1 MQPQH
6 VYDSTTVTGAAASS
20 TDTVAA
26 VHTSGTQ
33 ARTGAAA
40 EPVIAGGIRAELEDF
55 LRDTVAGAASPYL
68 AGKGLERFA
77 AKLLVLSG
85 GRTLIPMQDASG
97 VVVAFQTISADG
109 KEKRFGGKAKGAFR
123 IINPQEQP
131 TRIVIAEGLATTLSA
146 WQLQH
151 DAMAVM
157 AGSASNLE
165 AVARTM
171 RERHPEA
178 EIIIAADNDN
188 DNTGKVAAD
197 NDNTGK
203 DNNTGK
209 VAAEKAALAVG
220 GTVALAPAEAGEKR
234 DWNDV
239 LVSEGHKAATMR
251 FAGST
256 YRPTATE
263 KTTSRKQRRATSDG
277 ESGVVIEDT
286 DDGPMMRL
294 RLRGASLDICQK
306 VDVVGYG
313 SYEGKEYRVLR
324 WMNNG
329 RPATVAVNLGGFAS
343 SAALTTLM
351 DGGLLV
357 RDGRQLRSALANWII
372 GQKPATRWTLAAS
385 AGWTDDNRAYLLPD
399 GHIIGD
405 ETPVL
410 FMGKRDVTG
419 GWATSGTADTWRESV
434 ARLVDGNSLMMVCV
448 ATPFAGPLLK
458 LAGIQNFGL
467 HLYAPSTTGKTTC
480 ATLAASVCGEPSALK
495 MTWNGTASGIGNKAA
510 ARCDSFLWLDEL
522 GEGRPEDLAGT
533 IYSLFNG
540 SGRMRAAQDGGDTS
554 RDSWRLP
561 VISTGE
567 ADTAT
572 FAGRAKITLAPGQL
586 VRLLNIPVE
595 QMQPENLHGYST
607 AGAHARALTRACND
621 NFGAVFREW
630 ITWLVRNRQE
640 AENTT
645 RQCLDKWQ
653 PAVAGRYPDS
663 PQVCR
668 VADALAVLEA
678 ALVLTR
684 PFTGWDEA
692 ACCDAV
698 VRVFASWVK
707 DFGTHDKAQSQVIS
721 QATDFLMQYGRSRFA
736 TLTTDGK
743 ANTVTDQEASRIG
756 RLYGYRKPAD
766 GDNGDEWFYVTPA
779 AFRDHIAKGHN
790 DRQAAAALEKAGM
803 LAREAGRLQVRLRI
817 GGGQQRFYKVKLTD
831 GGE

>member
-1 MQPQH
+1 MMQPQH
-6 VYDSTTVTGAAASS
+6 VHDSTTVTGAAGSS
-20 TDTVAA
+20 TDTVTAG
-26 VHTSGTQ
+26 HTTGTP

-40 EPVIAGGIRAELEDF
+40 TPVIADGIRAELEDF

-68 AGKGLERFA
+68 KRKGLESFA
-77 AKLLVLSG
+77 TKPLVLSG
-85 GRTLIPMQDASG
+85 GRTLIPMQDASD

-109 KEKRFGGKAKGAFR
+109 KEKRFGGVAKGAFHTINQQTQPVR
-123 IINPQEQP
+123 II
-131 TRIVIAEGLATTLSA
+131 IAEGLATTLSA
-146 WQLQH
+146 HQLQH

-157 AGSASNLE
+157 AGSAGNLE
-165 AVARTM
+165 AIARTM

-188 DNTGKVAAD
+188 TGK
-197 NDNTGK
+197 GK
-203 DNNTGK
+203 NTGK

-220 GTVALAPAEAGEKR
+220 GTVALAPAEDGEGR

-239 LVSEGHKAATMR
+239 LVSEGREKATML
-251 FAGST
+251 FAGSM
-256 YRPTATE
+256 YRPTAAE

-286 DDGPMMRL
+286 DEGPMMRL
-294 RLRGASLDICQK
+294 RFRDTSLDICQK

-399 GHIIGD
+399 GQVIGD
-405 ETPVL
+405 EIPAL
-410 FMGKRDVTG
+410 FMGKSDVAG
-419 GWATSGTADTWRESV
+419 GWTARGTADTWRESV

-448 ATPFAGPLLK
+448 AIPFAGPLLK

-480 ATLAASVCGEPSALK
+480 ATLAASVCGEPSVLK
-495 MTWNGTASGIGNKAA
+495 MTWNGTANGIQNKAA

-522 GEGRPEDLAGT
+522 GEGSPKALASV

-540 SGRMRAAQDGGDTS
+540 SGRVRATKDGS
-554 RDSWRLP
+554 NAPHDSWRLP
-561 VISTGE
+561 VLSTGE
-567 ADTAT
+567 ADTAA
-572 FAGRAKITLAPGQL
+572 FASQAQITLAPGQL

-595 QMQPENLHGYST
+595 EMQPENLHEYHT

-630 ITWLVRNRQE
+630 ITWLIRNLPEAGNTIRQ
-640 AENTT
+640 
-645 RQCLDKWQ
+645 RLDEWQ
-653 PAVAGRYPDS
+653 AAVQKRFPDS

-668 VADALAVLEA
+668 VADAFAVLDA
-678 ALVLTR
+678 ALVMAR
-684 PFTGWDEA
+684 PFTGWNEA
-692 ACCDAV
+692 ACRDAV
-698 VRVFASWVK
+698 VNVFKSWVK
-707 DFGTHDKAQSQVIS
+707 DFGTRDKAQSQIIS
-721 QATDFLMQYGRSRFA
+721 QATDFLMQYGRSQFA

-743 ANTVTDQEASRIG
+743 ANAATDQEASRMG
-756 RLYGYRKPAD
+756 RLCGYRKPAD
-766 GDNGDEWFYVTPA
+766 GDNGDEWFYVAPA
-779 AFRDHIAKGHN
+779 AFRNHIAKGHN
-790 DRQAAAALEKAGM
+790 YRQAAAALEKAGM
-803 LAREAGRLQVRLRI
+803 LERETGSESRQSRLRI
-817 GGGQQRFYKVKLTD
+817 GGGQQRFYKVKLLD
-831 GGE
+831 IAGGE

>member
-1 MQPQH
+1 MMQPQH
-6 VYDSTTVTGAAASS
+6 VHDSTTVTGVAASS

-40 EPVIAGGIRAELEDF
+40 TPVIADGIRDELEC
-55 LRDTVAGAASPYL
+55 LRRDVVKGMASPYL

-109 KEKRFGGKAKGAFR
+109 KEKRFRGKAKGAFR

-131 TRIVIAEGLATTLSA
+131 TRIVIAEGLATALSA
-146 WQLQH
+146 GQLQH
-151 DAMAVM
+151 GAMAVM

-165 AVARTM
+165 DVARTM

-188 DNTGKVAAD
+188 TGK
-197 NDNTGK
+197 GK
-203 DNNTGK
+203 NTGK

-220 GTVALAPAEAGEKR
+220 GTVALAPAEAGENR

-239 LVSEGHKAATMR
+239 LVSEGCEAATMR
-251 FAGST
+251 FAGSM

-263 KTTSRKQRRATSDG
+263 KTTSSKRRRASSDG

-286 DDGPMMRL
+286 DEGPMMRL
-294 RLRGASLDICQK
+294 RFRDTSLDICQK

-405 ETPVL
+405 ENPAL
-410 FMGKRDVTG
+410 FMGKRNVTG
-419 GWATSGTADTWRESV
+419 GWTTSGTADTWRESV

-448 ATPFAGPLLK
+448 AMPFAGPLLK
-458 LAGIQNFGL
+458 LADIQNFGL

-495 MTWNGTASGIGNKAA
+495 MTWNGTASGIGNKAT

-522 GEGRPEDLAGT
+522 GEGNPKAIDKA
-533 IYSLFNG
+533 IYALFNG
-540 SGRMRAAQDGGDTS
+540 SGRIRAAQDGGDTS

-567 ADTAT
+567 ADTVT
-572 FAGRAKITLAPGQL
+572 FAGRARITLAPGQL

-595 QMQPENLHGYST
+595 SMQPENLHGYPT
-607 AGAHARALTRACND
+607 AGAHARALTRACNSS
-621 NFGAVFREW
+621 FGAVFREW
-630 ITWLVRNRQE
+630 ITWLIRNRQE

-645 RQCLDKWQ
+645 RQRLDKWQ
-653 PAVAGRYPDS
+653 AAAAEKYPDS

-668 VADALAVLEA
+668 VADAFAVLEA

-684 PFTGWDEA
+684 PFTGWDAA

-698 VRVFASWVK
+698 VRVFTSWVK
-707 DFGTHDKAQSQVIS
+707 DFGTHDKAQSQIIS

-743 ANTVTDQEASRIG
+743 ANTVTDQEASRMG

-766 GDNGDEWFYVTPA
+766 GDNGDEWFYVAPA

-803 LAREAGRLQVRLRI
+803 LACEAGRLQVRLRI
-817 GGGQQRFYKVKLTD
+817 GGSQQYFYKVKLTD

>member
-6 VYDSTTVTGAAASS
+6 VHDSTAAAGATTSPAGTVT
-20 TDTVAA
+20 A
-26 VHTSGTQ
+26 VHTTGTP

-40 EPVIAGGIRAELEDF
+40 TPVIADGIRDELEC
-55 LRDTVAGAASPYL
+55 LRRDIVKGMASPYL
-68 AGKGLERFA
+68 KRKGLESFA
-77 AKLLVLSG
+77 TTPPVLRD

-97 VVVAFQTISADG
+97 VVVVAFQTISADG
-109 KEKRFGGKAKGAFR
+109 KEKRFSGKAKGAFR

-188 DNTGKVAAD
+188 
-197 NDNTGK
+197 TGK

-220 GTVALAPAEAGEKR
+220 GTVALAPAEAGENR

-239 LVSEGHKAATMR
+239 LVSEGREAATMR
-251 FAGST
+251 FAGNM
-256 YRPTATE
+256 YQPAVTE
-263 KTTSRKQRRATSDG
+263 KTTSSKRRRASSDG

-286 DDGPMMRL
+286 DAGPMMRL
-294 RLRGASLDICQK
+294 RFRDTSLDICQK

-419 GWATSGTADTWRESV
+419 GWTTSGTADTWRESV

-448 ATPFAGPLLK
+448 AMPFAGPLLK

-467 HLYAPSTTGKTTC
+467 HLYAPSTKGKTTC

-540 SGRMRAAQDGGDTS
+540 SGRIRAAQDGGDTS

-595 QMQPENLHGYST
+595 QMQPENLHGYAT
-607 AGAHARALTRACND
+607 AGAHARALTHACNG

-653 PAVAGRYPDS
+653 PAVAGGYPDS

-668 VADALAVLEA
+668 VADAFAVLEA

-707 DFGTHDKAQSQVIS
+707 DFGTHDKAQSQIIS

-743 ANTVTDQEASRIG
+743 ANAVTDQEASRISA
-756 RLYGYRKPAD
+756 LYGYRKPAD
-766 GDNGDEWFYVTPA
+766 GDNGDEWFYVTSA
-779 AFRDHIAKGHN
+779 AFKDNIAKGHN
-790 DRQAAAALEKAGM
+790 YKQAAAALEKAGM
-803 LAREAGRLQVRLRI
+803 LEREANTGRLQVRLRI
-817 GGGQQRFYKVKLTD
+817 GGSQPRFYKVKLLD
-831 GGE
+831 AVEGE

>member
-1 MQPQH
+1 MMQPQH
-6 VYDSTTVTGAAASS
+6 VHDSTTVTGVAASS

-40 EPVIAGGIRAELEDF
+40 TPVIADGIRDELEC
-55 LRDTVAGAASPYL
+55 LRRDVVKGMASPYL

-109 KEKRFGGKAKGAFR
+109 KEKRFRGKAKGAFR

-131 TRIVIAEGLATTLSA
+131 TRIVIAEGLATALSA
-146 WQLQH
+146 GQLQH
-151 DAMAVM
+151 GAMAVM

-165 AVARTM
+165 DVARTM

-188 DNTGKVAAD
+188 TGK
-197 NDNTGK
+197 GK
-203 DNNTGK
+203 NTGK

-220 GTVALAPAEAGEKR
+220 GTVALAPAEAGENR

-239 LVSEGHKAATMR
+239 LVSEGCEAATMR
-251 FAGST
+251 FAGSM

-263 KTTSRKQRRATSDG
+263 KTTSSKRRRASSDG

-286 DDGPMMRL
+286 DGGPMMRL
-294 RLRGASLDICQK
+294 RFRDTSLDICQK

-405 ETPVL
+405 ENPAL
-410 FMGKRDVTG
+410 FMGKRNVTG
-419 GWATSGTADTWRESV
+419 GWTTSGTADTWRESV

-448 ATPFAGPLLK
+448 AMPFAGPLLK
-458 LAGIQNFGL
+458 LADIQNFGL

-522 GEGRPEDLAGT
+522 GEGNPKAIDKA
-533 IYSLFNG
+533 IYALFNG
-540 SGRMRAAQDGGDTS
+540 SGRIRAAQDGGDTS

-567 ADTAT
+567 ADTVT
-572 FAGRAKITLAPGQL
+572 FAGRARITLAPGQL

-595 QMQPENLHGYST
+595 SMQPENLHGYPT
-607 AGAHARALTRACND
+607 AGAHARALTRACNSS
-621 NFGAVFREW
+621 FGAVFREW
-630 ITWLVRNRQE
+630 ITWLIRNRQE

-645 RQCLDKWQ
+645 RQRLDKWQ
-653 PAVAGRYPDS
+653 AAAAEKYPDS

-668 VADALAVLEA
+668 VADAFAVLEA

-684 PFTGWDEA
+684 PFTGWDAA

-698 VRVFASWVK
+698 VRVFTSWVK
-707 DFGTHDKAQSQVIS
+707 DFGTHDKAQSQIIS

-743 ANTVTDQEASRIG
+743 ANTVTDQEASRMG

-766 GDNGDEWFYVTPA
+766 GDNGDEWFYVAPA

-803 LAREAGRLQVRLRI
+803 LACEAGRFRVRLRI
-817 GGGQQRFYKVKLTD
+817 GGSQQRFYKVKLLD
-831 GGE
+831 AVEGV

>member
-1 MQPQH
+1 MMQPQH

-40 EPVIAGGIRAELEDF
+40 EPVIADGIRAELEDF

-109 KEKRFGGKAKGAFR
+109 KEKRFRGKAKGAFR

-131 TRIVIAEGLATTLSA
+131 TRIVIAEGLATALSA
-146 WQLQH
+146 GQLQH
-151 DAMAVM
+151 GAMAVM

-165 AVARTM
+165 DVARTM

-188 DNTGKVAAD
+188 TGK
-197 NDNTGK
+197 GK
-203 DNNTGK
+203 NTGK

-220 GTVALAPAEAGEKR
+220 GTVALAPAEAGENR

-239 LVSEGHKAATMR
+239 LVSEGCEAATMR
-251 FAGST
+251 FAGSM

-263 KTTSRKQRRATSDG
+263 KTTSSKRRRASSDG

-286 DDGPMMRL
+286 DEGPMMRL
-294 RLRGASLDICQK
+294 RFRDTSLDICQK

-385 AGWTDDNRAYLLPD
+385 AGWTDDNRAYILPD

-410 FMGKRDVTG
+410 LMDKRDVAG
-419 GWATSGTADTWRESV
+419 GWTTSGTADTWRESV

-448 ATPFAGPLLK
+448 AMPFAGPLLK

-540 SGRMRAAQDGGDTS
+540 SGRIRAAQDGGDTS

-790 DRQAAAALEKAGM
+790 DRQAAAALEKAGL
-803 LAREAGRLQVRLRI
+803 LACDAGRFQVRLRI
-817 GGGQQRFYKVKLTD
+817 GGSQPRFYKVKLTD

>member
-1 MQPQH
+1 MMQPQH

-40 EPVIAGGIRAELEDF
+40 TPVIADGIRDELEC
-55 LRDTVAGAASPYL
+55 LRRDVVKGMASPYL

-109 KEKRFGGKAKGAFR
+109 KEKRFRGKAKGAFR

-131 TRIVIAEGLATTLSA
+131 TRIVIAEGLATALSA
-146 WQLQH
+146 GQLQH
-151 DAMAVM
+151 GAMAVM

-165 AVARTM
+165 DVARTM

-188 DNTGKVAAD
+188 DNTGK
-197 NDNTGK
+197 GK
-203 DNNTGK
+203 NTGK

-220 GTVALAPAEAGEKR
+220 GTVALAPAEAGENR

-239 LVSEGHKAATMR
+239 LVSEGREAATMR
-251 FAGST
+251 FAGSM

-263 KTTSRKQRRATSDG
+263 KTTSSKRRRASSDG

-286 DDGPMMRL
+286 DEGPMMRL
-294 RLRGASLDICQK
+294 RFRDTSLDICQK

-405 ETPVL
+405 ENPAL
-410 FMGKRDVTG
+410 FMGKRNVTG
-419 GWATSGTADTWRESV
+419 GWTTRGTADTWRESV

-448 ATPFAGPLLK
+448 AMPFAGPLLK
-458 LAGIQNFGL
+458 LADIQNFGL

-540 SGRMRAAQDGGDTS
+540 SGRVRATKDGS
-554 RDSWRLP
+554 NAPHDSWRLP
-561 VISTGE
+561 VLSTGE
-567 ADTAT
+567 ADTVT
-572 FAGRAKITLAPGQL
+572 FAGQARITLAPGQL

-595 QMQPENLHGYST
+595 SMQPENLHGYPT
-607 AGAHARALTRACND
+607 AGAHARALTRACNSS
-621 NFGAVFREW
+621 FGAVFREW
-630 ITWLVRNRQE
+630 ITWLIRNRQE

-645 RQCLDKWQ
+645 RQRLDKWQ
-653 PAVAGRYPDS
+653 AAAAEKYPDS

-668 VADALAVLEA
+668 VADAFAVLEA

-684 PFTGWDEA
+684 PFTGWDAA

-698 VRVFASWVK
+698 VRVFTSWVK
-707 DFGTHDKAQSQVIS
+707 DFGTHDKAQSQIIS

-743 ANTVTDQEASRIG
+743 ANTVTDQEASRMG

-766 GDNGDEWFYVTPA
+766 GDNGDEWFYVAPA

-803 LAREAGRLQVRLRI
+803 LACEAGRLQVRLRI
-817 GGGQQRFYKVKLTD
+817 GGSQQYFYKVKLTD

>member
-1 MQPQH
+1 MMRPQH
-6 VYDSTTVTGAAASS
+6 VHDSTTVTGVAASS
-20 TDTVAA
+20 TETVAA

-40 EPVIAGGIRAELEDF
+40 TPVIADGIRDELEY
-55 LRDTVAGAASPYL
+55 LRRDVVKGMASPYL

-109 KEKRFGGKAKGAFR
+109 KEKRFRGKAKGAFR

-188 DNTGKVAAD
+188 
-197 NDNTGK
+197 TGK

-220 GTVALAPAEAGEKR
+220 GTVALAPAEAGENR

-239 LVSEGHKAATMR
+239 LVSEGREAATMW
-251 FAGST
+251 FAGSM
-256 YRPTATE
+256 YQPAVTE
-263 KTTSRKQRRATSDG
+263 KTTSSKRRRASSDG

-286 DDGPMMRL
+286 DEGPMMRL
-294 RLRGASLDICQK
+294 RSRDTSLDICQK
-306 VDVVGYG
+306 VDMVGYG

-419 GWATSGTADTWRESV
+419 GWTTSGTADTWRESV

-448 ATPFAGPLLK
+448 AMPFAGPLLK

-495 MTWNGTASGIGNKAA
+495 MTWNGTANGIQGNAA

-522 GEGRPEDLAGT
+522 GEGRPEDLART

-540 SGRMRAAQDGGDTS
+540 SGRVRATKDGNNAPH
-554 RDSWRLP
+554 DSWRLP
-561 VISTGE
+561 VLSTGE
-567 ADTAT
+567 ADTAA
-572 FAGRAKITLAPGQL
+572 FAGQAKITLAPGQF

-607 AGAHARALTRACND
+607 AGAHAGALTRACNG

-630 ITWLVRNRQE
+630 ITWLIRNRQE

-645 RQCLDKWQ
+645 RQCLDKWRT
-653 PAVAGRYPDS
+653 AAAEEYPDS
-663 PQVCR
+663 PQICR
-668 VADALAVLEA
+668 VADAFAVLEA

-684 PFTGWDEA
+684 PFTGWDAA
-692 ACCDAV
+692 ACRDAV
-698 VRVFASWVK
+698 ITVFASWVK
-707 DFGTHDKAQSQVIS
+707 DFGTHDKAQSQIIS

-743 ANTVTDQEASRIG
+743 ANAVTDQEAGRMG

-779 AFRDHIAKGHN
+779 AFRGHIAKGHN

-803 LAREAGRLQVRLRI
+803 LEREAGRLQVRLRV
-817 GGGQQRFYKVKLTD
+817 GGSQQRFYKVKLLDAAT
-831 GGE
+831 EE

>member
-1 MQPQH
+1 MRPQH
-6 VYDSTTVTGAAASS
+6 VHDSTTVTGVAASS
-20 TDTVAA
+20 TETVAA

-40 EPVIAGGIRAELEDF
+40 TPVIADGIRDELEY
-55 LRDTVAGAASPYL
+55 LRRDVVKGMASPYL

-109 KEKRFGGKAKGAFR
+109 KEKRFRGKAKGAFR

-188 DNTGKVAAD
+188 
-197 NDNTGK
+197 TGK

-220 GTVALAPAEAGEKR
+220 GTVALAPAEAGENR

-239 LVSEGHKAATMR
+239 LVSEGREAATMW
-251 FAGST
+251 FAGSM
-256 YRPTATE
+256 YQPAVTE
-263 KTTSRKQRRATSDG
+263 KTTSSKRRRASSDG

-286 DDGPMMRL
+286 DEGPMMRL
-294 RLRGASLDICQK
+294 RSRDTSLDICQK
-306 VDVVGYG
+306 VDMVGYG

-410 FMGKRDVTG
+410 FMGKRDLTG
-419 GWATSGTADTWRESV
+419 GWTTSGTADTWRESV

-448 ATPFAGPLLK
+448 AMPFAGPLLK

-495 MTWNGTASGIGNKAA
+495 MTWNGTANGIQGNAA

-522 GEGRPEDLAGT
+522 GEGRPEDLART

-540 SGRMRAAQDGGDTS
+540 SGRVRATKDGNNAPH
-554 RDSWRLP
+554 DSWRLP
-561 VISTGE
+561 VLSTGE

-572 FAGRAKITLAPGQL
+572 FAGQAKITLAPGQL

-630 ITWLVRNRQE
+630 ITWLIRNRQE

-645 RQCLDKWQ
+645 RQCLDKWRT
-653 PAVAGRYPDS
+653 AAAEEYPDS

-668 VADALAVLEA
+668 VADAFAVLEA

-684 PFTGWDEA
+684 PFTGWDAA
-692 ACCDAV
+692 ACRDAV
-698 VRVFASWVK
+698 ITVFASWVK
-707 DFGTHDKAQSQVIS
+707 DFGTHDKAQSQIIS

-743 ANTVTDQEASRIG
+743 ANAVTDQEAGRMG

-779 AFRDHIAKGHN
+779 AFRGHIAKGHN

-803 LAREAGRLQVRLRI
+803 LEREAGRLQVRLRV
-817 GGGQQRFYKVKLTD
+817 GGSQQRFYKVKLLDAAT
-831 GGE
+831 EE

>member
-1 MQPQH
+1 MMQPQH
-6 VYDSTTVTGAAASS
+6 VHDSTAAAGATTSPAGTVT
-20 TDTVAA
+20 A
-26 VHTSGTQ
+26 VHTTGTP

-40 EPVIAGGIRAELEDF
+40 TPVIADGIRDELEC
-55 LRDTVAGAASPYL
+55 LRRDIVKGMASPYL
-68 AGKGLERFA
+68 KRKGLESFA
-77 AKLLVLSG
+77 TTPPVLRD

-97 VVVAFQTISADG
+97 VVVVAFQTISADG
-109 KEKRFGGKAKGAFR
+109 KEKRFSGKAKGAFR

-188 DNTGKVAAD
+188 
-197 NDNTGK
+197 TGK

-220 GTVALAPAEAGEKR
+220 GTVALAPAEAGENR

-239 LVSEGHKAATMR
+239 LVSEGREAATMR
-251 FAGST
+251 FAGNM
-256 YRPTATE
+256 YQPAVTE
-263 KTTSRKQRRATSDG
+263 KTTSSKRRRASSDG

-286 DDGPMMRL
+286 DAGPMMRL
-294 RLRGASLDICQK
+294 RFRDTSLDICQK

-419 GWATSGTADTWRESV
+419 GWTTSGTADTWRESV

-448 ATPFAGPLLK
+448 AMPFAGPLLK

-467 HLYAPSTTGKTTC
+467 HLYAPSTKGKTTC

-540 SGRMRAAQDGGDTS
+540 SGRIRAAQDGGDTS

-595 QMQPENLHGYST
+595 QMQPENLHGYAT
-607 AGAHARALTRACND
+607 AGAHARALTHACNG

-653 PAVAGRYPDS
+653 PAVAGGYPDS

-668 VADALAVLEA
+668 VADAFAVLEA

-707 DFGTHDKAQSQVIS
+707 DFGTHDKAQSQIIS

-743 ANTVTDQEASRIG
+743 ANAVTDQEASRISA
-756 RLYGYRKPAD
+756 LYGYRKPAD
-766 GDNGDEWFYVTPA
+766 GDNGDEWFYVTSA
-779 AFRDHIAKGHN
+779 AFKDNIAKGHN
-790 DRQAAAALEKAGM
+790 YKQAAAALEKAGM
-803 LAREAGRLQVRLRI
+803 LEREANTGRLQVRLRI
-817 GGGQQRFYKVKLTD
+817 GGSQPRFYKVKLLD
-831 GGE
+831 AVEGE

>member
-1 MQPQH
+1 MMQPQH
-6 VYDSTTVTGAAASS
+6 VHDSTTVTGAAGSS
-20 TDTVAA
+20 TDTVTA
-26 VHTSGTQ
+26 VHTTGTP

-40 EPVIAGGIRAELEDF
+40 NPVIADGIRDKLEGF
-55 LRDTVAGAASPYL
+55 RRDVVKGAASPYL
-68 AGKGLERFA
+68 AGKGLECFA
-77 AKLLVLSG
+77 TKLPVLRD
-85 GRTLIPMQDASG
+85 GRTFIPMQDASG

-109 KEKRFGGKAKGAFR
+109 KEKRFGGEAKGAFR
-123 IINPQEQP
+123 IINQQTQP
-131 TRIVIAEGLATTLSA
+131 ERIVIAEGLATTLSA

-157 AGSASNLE
+157 AGSAGNLE

-188 DNTGKVAAD
+188 DND
-197 NDNTGK
+197 NDD
-203 DNNTGK
+203 DNDNTGK

-239 LVSEGHKAATMR
+239 LVSEGREKATML
-251 FAGST
+251 FAGNM
-256 YRPTATE
+256 YRPTAAE

-294 RLRGASLDICQK
+294 RFRDTSLDICQK

-313 SYEGKEYRVLR
+313 SYEGKEYRVLQ

-329 RPATVAVNLGGFAS
+329 RPATVAANLGGFAS

-410 FMGKRDVTG
+410 FMGKPDVTG
-419 GWATSGTADTWRESV
+419 GWTTSGTADTWRESV

-448 ATPFAGPLLK
+448 AMPFAGPLLK

-480 ATLAASVCGEPSALK
+480 ATLAASVCGEPSVLRR
-495 MTWNGTASGIGNKAA
+495 TWNGTANGIQGHAA

-522 GEGRPEDLAGT
+522 GEGSPETLTGT

-540 SGRMRAAQDGGDTS
+540 SGRTRATKDGS
-554 RDSWRLP
+554 NAPHDSWRLP
-561 VISTGE
+561 VLSTGE

-595 QMQPENLHGYST
+595 QMQPESLHGYST
-607 AGAHARALTRACND
+607 AGAHARALTRACNGH
-621 NFGAVFREW
+621 FGAVFREW
-630 ITWLVRNRQE
+630 ITWLIRNRPE
-640 AENTT
+640 AENTI
-645 RQCLDKWQ
+645 RQRLDEWQ
-653 PAVAGRYPDS
+653 AAVQKRFPDS
-663 PQVCR
+663 QQVCR
-668 VADALAVLEA
+668 VADAFAVLDA
-678 ALVLTR
+678 ALVMAR
-684 PFTGWDEA
+684 PFTGWNEA
-692 ACCDAV
+692 ACRDAV
-698 VRVFASWVK
+698 VNVFKSWVK
-707 DFGTHDKAQSQVIS
+707 DFGTRDKAQSQLIS
-721 QATDFLMQYGRSRFA
+721 QATDFLMRYGRSGFA

-743 ANTVTDQEASRIG
+743 ANAVTDQEASRMG
-756 RLYGYRKPAD
+756 GLYGYRKPAD

-779 AFRDHIAKGHN
+779 AFRERIAKAHN
-790 DRQAAAALEKAGM
+790 HQQAAAALEKAGM
-803 LAREAGRLQVRLRI
+803 LEREAGRLQVRLRI
-817 GGGQQRFYKVKLTD
+817 GGSQQRFYKVKLLD
-831 GGE
+831 AVEGE

>member
-1 MQPQH
+1 MMRPQH
-6 VYDSTTVTGAAASS
+6 VHDSTTVTGVAASS
-20 TDTVAA
+20 TETVAA

-40 EPVIAGGIRAELEDF
+40 TPVIADGIRDELEY
-55 LRDTVAGAASPYL
+55 LRRDVVKGMASPYL

-109 KEKRFGGKAKGAFR
+109 KEKRFRGKAKGAFR

-188 DNTGKVAAD
+188 DNTGK
-197 NDNTGK
+197 

-220 GTVALAPAEAGEKR
+220 GTVALAPAEAGENR

-239 LVSEGHKAATMR
+239 LVSEGREAATMW
-251 FAGST
+251 FAGSM

-286 DDGPMMRL
+286 DEGPMMRL
-294 RLRGASLDICQK
+294 RFRDTSLDICQK

-419 GWATSGTADTWRESV
+419 GWTTSGTADTWRESV

-448 ATPFAGPLLK
+448 AMPFAGPLLK

-495 MTWNGTASGIGNKAA
+495 MTWNGTANGIQGNAA

-522 GEGRPEDLAGT
+522 GEGRPEDLART

-540 SGRMRAAQDGGDTS
+540 SGRVRATKDGNNAPH
-554 RDSWRLP
+554 DSWRLP
-561 VISTGE
+561 VLSTGE
-567 ADTAT
+567 ADTAA
-572 FAGRAKITLAPGQL
+572 FAGQAKITLAPGQL

-607 AGAHARALTRACND
+607 AGAHAGALTRACNG

-630 ITWLVRNRQE
+630 ITWLIRNRQE

-653 PAVAGRYPDS
+653 TAVAGRYPDS

-668 VADALAVLEA
+668 VADAFAVLEA

-684 PFTGWDEA
+684 PFTGWDA
-692 ACCDAV
+692 VACRGAV
-698 VRVFASWVK
+698 VHVFASWVK
-707 DFGTHDKAQSQVIS
+707 DFGTHDKAQSQIIS

-803 LAREAGRLQVRLRI
+803 LACDAGRFQVRLRI
-817 GGGQQRFYKVKLTD
+817 GGSQQRFYKVKLLD
-831 GGE
+831 AVEGV

>member
-1 MQPQH
+1 MMQPQH
-6 VYDSTTVTGAAASS
+6 VHDSTTVTGVAASS
-20 TDTVAA
+20 TETVAA

-40 EPVIAGGIRAELEDF
+40 TPVIADGIRDELEC
-55 LRDTVAGAASPYL
+55 LRRDVVKGMASPYL

-77 AKLLVLSG
+77 AKLLVSSG

-109 KEKRFGGKAKGAFR
+109 REKRFRGKAKGAFR

-151 DAMAVM
+151 GAMAVM

-165 AVARTM
+165 DVARTM

-188 DNTGKVAAD
+188 TGK
-197 NDNTGK
+197 GK
-203 DNNTGK
+203 NTGK

-220 GTVALAPAEAGEKR
+220 GTVALAPAEAGENR

-239 LVSEGHKAATMR
+239 LVSEGREAATMR
-251 FAGST
+251 FAGSM
-256 YRPTATE
+256 YQPAVTE
-263 KTTSRKQRRATSDG
+263 KTTSSKRRRASSDG

-286 DDGPMMRL
+286 DGGPMMRL
-294 RLRGASLDICQK
+294 RFRDTSLDICQK
-306 VDVVGYG
+306 VDVLGYG
-313 SYEGKEYRVLR
+313 SYEGKEYRVLQ

-372 GQKPATRWTLAAS
+372 GQMPATRWTLAAS
-385 AGWTDDNRAYLLPD
+385 AGWTDDNRAYLLPG

-419 GWATSGTADTWRESV
+419 GWTTSGTADTWRESV

-448 ATPFAGPLLK
+448 AMPFAGPLLK

-480 ATLAASVCGEPSALK
+480 ATLAASVCGDPSALR
-495 MTWNGTASGIGNKAA
+495 MTWNGTANGIQGHAA

-522 GEGRPEDLAGT
+522 GEGTPKAIDKT
-533 IYSLFNG
+533 IYALFNG
-540 SGRMRAAQDGGDTS
+540 SGRVRAAKDGS
-554 RDSWRLP
+554 NAPHDSWRLP

-572 FAGRAKITLAPGQL
+572 FVGRAKITLAPGQL

-607 AGAHARALTRACND
+607 AGAHARELTRACNG

-630 ITWLVRNRQE
+630 ITWLIRNRQE
-640 AENTT
+640 AENTI
-645 RQCLDKWQ
+645 RQCQGKWQ
-653 PAVAGRYPDS
+653 TAVAGRYPNS

-668 VADALAVLEA
+668 VADAFAVLEA

-684 PFTGWDEA
+684 PFTGWDAA

-698 VRVFASWVK
+698 VRVFTSWVK
-707 DFGTHDKAQSQVIS
+707 DFGTHDKAQSQIIS
-721 QATDFLMQYGRSRFA
+721 QATDFLMQYGRSCFA

-803 LAREAGRLQVRLRI
+803 LACDAGRFQVRLRI
-817 GGGQQRFYKVKLTD
+817 GGSQPRFYKVKLLD
-831 GGE
+831 AVEGV

>member
-33 ARTGAAA
+33 ARTGTAA
-40 EPVIAGGIRAELEDF
+40 EPVIADGIRAELEG
-55 LRDTVAGAASPYL
+55 LRRGIVAGAASPYL
-68 AGKGLERFA
+68 AGKGLECFA
-77 AKLLVLSG
+77 TKLPVLRD
-85 GRTLIPMQDASG
+85 GRTIIPMLDASG
-97 VVVAFQTISADG
+97 VVAAFQTISADG
-109 KEKRFGGKAKGAFR
+109 KEKRFGGEAKGAFHTINQQTQPVR
-123 IINPQEQP
+123 II
-131 TRIVIAEGLATTLSA
+131 IAEGLATTLSA
-146 WQLQH
+146 HQLQH

-157 AGSASNLE
+157 AGSAGNLE
-165 AVARTM
+165 AIARTM

-188 DNTGKVAAD
+188 TGK
-197 NDNTGK
+197 GK
-203 DNNTGK
+203 NTGK

-220 GTVALAPAEAGEKR
+220 GTVALAPAEDGEGR

-239 LVSEGHKAATMR
+239 LVSEGHEKATML
-251 FAGST
+251 FAGNM

-286 DDGPMMRL
+286 DEGPMMRL
-294 RLRGASLDICQK
+294 RFRDTSLDICQK
-306 VDVVGYG
+306 MDVLGYG
-313 SYEGKEYRVLR
+313 SYEDKEYRVLR

-405 ETPVL
+405 ETTVL

-419 GWATSGTADTWRESV
+419 GWTTSGTADTWRESV

-448 ATPFAGPLLK
+448 AMPFAGPLLK

-480 ATLAASVCGEPSALK
+480 ATLAASVCGEPSALRK
-495 MTWNGTASGIGNKAA
+495 TWNGTANGIQGNAA
-510 ARCDSFLWLDEL
+510 ARCDGFLWLDEL

-540 SGRMRAAQDGGDTS
+540 SGRVRATKDGS
-554 RDSWRLP
+554 NAPHDSWRLP
-561 VISTGE
+561 VLSTGE

-607 AGAHARALTRACND
+607 AGAHARALTRACNST
-621 NFGAVFREW
+621 FGAVFREW
-630 ITWLVRNRQE
+630 ITWLIRNLPE

-645 RQCLDKWQ
+645 RQRLDEWQ
-653 PAVAGRYPDS
+653 AAVQKRFPDS
-663 PQVCR
+663 RQVCR
-668 VADALAVLEA
+668 VADAFAVLDA
-678 ALVLTR
+678 ALVMAR
-684 PFTGWDEA
+684 PFTGWNEA
-692 ACCDAV
+692 ACRDAV
-698 VRVFASWVK
+698 VNVFKSWVK
-707 DFGTHDKAQSQVIS
+707 DFGTRDKAQSQIIS
-721 QATDFLMQYGRSRFA
+721 QATDFLMQYGRSQFA

-743 ANTVTDQEASRIG
+743 ANAATDQEASRMG
-756 RLYGYRKPAD
+756 RLCGYRKPAD
-766 GDNGDEWFYVTPA
+766 GDNGDEWFYVAPA
-779 AFRDHIAKGHN
+779 AFRNHIAKGHN
-790 DRQAAAALEKAGM
+790 YRQAAAALEKAGM
-803 LAREAGRLQVRLRI
+803 LERETGSESRQSRLRI
-817 GGGQQRFYKVKLTD
+817 GGSQQRFYKVKLLD
-831 GGE
+831 AVEGE

>member
-1 MQPQH
+1 MMRPQH
-6 VYDSTTVTGAAASS
+6 VHDSTTVTGVAASS
-20 TDTVAA
+20 TETVAA

-40 EPVIAGGIRAELEDF
+40 TPVIADGIRDELEY
-55 LRDTVAGAASPYL
+55 LRRDVVKGMASPYL

-109 KEKRFGGKAKGAFR
+109 KEKRFRGKAKGAFR

-188 DNTGKVAAD
+188 
-197 NDNTGK
+197 TGK

-220 GTVALAPAEAGEKR
+220 GTVALAPAEAGENR

-239 LVSEGHKAATMR
+239 LVSEGREAATMW
-251 FAGST
+251 FAGSM
-256 YRPTATE
+256 YQPAVTE
-263 KTTSRKQRRATSDG
+263 KTTSSKRRRASSDG

-286 DDGPMMRL
+286 DGGPMMRL
-294 RLRGASLDICQK
+294 RFRDTSLDICQK

-399 GHIIGD
+399 GHTIGD

-419 GWATSGTADTWRESV
+419 GWTTSGTADTWRESV

-448 ATPFAGPLLK
+448 AMPFAGPLLK

-495 MTWNGTASGIGNKAA
+495 MTWNGTANGIQGNAA

-522 GEGRPEDLAGT
+522 GEGRPEDLART

-540 SGRMRAAQDGGDTS
+540 SGRVRATKDGNNAPH
-554 RDSWRLP
+554 DSWRLP
-561 VISTGE
+561 VLSTGE
-567 ADTAT
+567 ADTAA
-572 FAGRAKITLAPGQL
+572 FAGQAKITLAPGQL

-607 AGAHARALTRACND
+607 AGAHARALTRACNG

-630 ITWLVRNRQE
+630 ITWLIRNRQE

-645 RQCLDKWQ
+645 RQCLNKWRT
-653 PAVAGRYPDS
+653 AAAEEYPDS
-663 PQVCR
+663 PQICR
-668 VADALAVLEA
+668 VADAFAVLEA

-684 PFTGWDEA
+684 PFTGWDAA
-692 ACCDAV
+692 ACRDAV
-698 VRVFASWVK
+698 ITVFASWVK
-707 DFGTHDKAQSQVIS
+707 DFGTHDKAQSQIIR

-743 ANTVTDQEASRIG
+743 ANAVTDQEAGRMG

-803 LAREAGRLQVRLRI
+803 LACDAGRFQVRLRI
-817 GGGQQRFYKVKLTD
+817 GGSQQRFYKVKLLD
-831 GGE
+831 AVEGV

>member
-1 MQPQH
+1 MMQPQH
-6 VYDSTTVTGAAASS
+6 VHDSTTVTGVAASS

-40 EPVIAGGIRAELEDF
+40 TPVIADGIRDELEC
-55 LRDTVAGAASPYL
+55 LRRDVVKGMASPYL

-109 KEKRFGGKAKGAFR
+109 KEKRFRGKAKGAFR

-131 TRIVIAEGLATTLSA
+131 TRIVIAEGLATALSA
-146 WQLQH
+146 GQLQH
-151 DAMAVM
+151 GAMAVM

-165 AVARTM
+165 DVARTM

-188 DNTGKVAAD
+188 TGK
-197 NDNTGK
+197 GK
-203 DNNTGK
+203 NTGK

-220 GTVALAPAEAGEKR
+220 GTVALAPAEAGENR

-239 LVSEGHKAATMR
+239 LVSEGCEAATMR
-251 FAGST
+251 FAGSM

-263 KTTSRKQRRATSDG
+263 KTTSSKRRRASSDG

-286 DDGPMMRL
+286 DEGPMMRL
-294 RLRGASLDICQK
+294 RFRDTSLDICQK

-313 SYEGKEYRVLR
+313 SYEGKEYRVLQ

-410 FMGKRDVTG
+410 FVGKRDVTG
-419 GWATSGTADTWRESV
+419 DWTTSGTADTWRESV

-448 ATPFAGPLLK
+448 AMPFAGPLLK

-540 SGRMRAAQDGGDTS
+540 SGRVRATKDGS
-554 RDSWRLP
+554 NAPHDSWRLP
-561 VISTGE
+561 VLSTGE

-572 FAGRAKITLAPGQL
+572 FASQAHITLAPGQL

-595 QMQPENLHGYST
+595 KMQPKNLHGYST

-621 NFGAVFREW
+621 NFGEVFREW
-630 ITWLVRNRQE
+630 ITWLIRNRQE

-668 VADALAVLEA
+668 VADAFAVLEA

-684 PFTGWDEA
+684 PFTGWDAA

-698 VRVFASWVK
+698 VRVFTSWVK
-707 DFGTHDKAQSQVIS
+707 DFGTHDKAQSQIIS

-743 ANTVTDQEASRIG
+743 ANTVTDQEASRMG

-766 GDNGDEWFYVTPA
+766 GDNGDEWFYVAPA

-803 LAREAGRLQVRLRI
+803 LACEAGRFRVRLRI
-817 GGGQQRFYKVKLTD
+817 GGSQQRFYKVKLLD
-831 GGE
+831 AVEGV

>member
-1 MQPQH
+1 MMRPQH
-6 VYDSTTVTGAAASS
+6 VHDSTTVTGVAASS
-20 TDTVAA
+20 TETVAA

-40 EPVIAGGIRAELEDF
+40 TPVIADGIRDELEY
-55 LRDTVAGAASPYL
+55 LRRDVVKGMASPYL

-109 KEKRFGGKAKGAFR
+109 KEKRFRGKAKGAFR

-188 DNTGKVAAD
+188 
-197 NDNTGK
+197 TGK

-220 GTVALAPAEAGEKR
+220 GTVALAPAEAGENR

-239 LVSEGHKAATMR
+239 LVSEGREAATMW
-251 FAGST
+251 FAGSM
-256 YRPTATE
+256 YQPAVTE
-263 KTTSRKQRRATSDG
+263 KTTSSKRRRASSDG

-286 DDGPMMRL
+286 DEGPMMRL
-294 RLRGASLDICQK
+294 RSRDTSLDICQK
-306 VDVVGYG
+306 VDMVGYG

-324 WMNNG
+324 WMSHG
-329 RPATVAVNLGGFAS
+329 RPVTLAVNLGGFAS

-419 GWATSGTADTWRESV
+419 GWTTSGTADTWRESV

-448 ATPFAGPLLK
+448 AMPFAGPLLK

-480 ATLAASVCGEPSALK
+480 AILAASVCGEPSALK
-495 MTWNGTASGIGNKAA
+495 MTWNGTANGIQGNAA

-522 GEGRPEDLAGT
+522 GEGRPEDLART

-540 SGRMRAAQDGGDTS
+540 SGRVRATKDGNNAPH
-554 RDSWRLP
+554 DSWRLP
-561 VISTGE
+561 VLSTGE
-567 ADTAT
+567 ADTAA
-572 FAGRAKITLAPGQL
+572 FAGQAKITLAPGQL
-586 VRLLNIPVE
+586 VRLLNVPIE
-595 QMQPENLHGYST
+595 QMQPVNLHGYPT
-607 AGAHARALTRACND
+607 AGAHAMALVRACSD

-630 ITWLVRNRQE
+630 ITWLIRSQPE
-640 AENTT
+640 AENTIS
-645 RQCLDKWQ
+645 QHLDKWRT
-653 PAVAGRYPDS
+653 AAAEEYPDS
-663 PQVCR
+663 PQICR
-668 VADALAVLEA
+668 VADVFAVLEA

-684 PFTGWDEA
+684 PFTGWDAA
-692 ACCDAV
+692 ACRDAV
-698 VRVFASWVK
+698 ITVFASWVK
-707 DFGTHDKAQSQVIS
+707 DFGTHDKAQSQIIS

-743 ANTVTDQEASRIG
+743 ANAVTDQEAGRMG

-779 AFRDHIAKGHN
+779 AFRGHIAKGHN

-803 LAREAGRLQVRLRI
+803 LEREAGRLQVRLRV
-817 GGGQQRFYKVKLTD
+817 GGSQQRFYKVKLLDAAT
-831 GGE
+831 EE

>member
-1 MQPQH
+1 MMQPQH
-6 VYDSTTVTGAAASS
+6 VHDSTTVTGVAASS

-40 EPVIAGGIRAELEDF
+40 TPVIADGIRDELEC
-55 LRDTVAGAASPYL
+55 LRRDVVKGMASPYL

-109 KEKRFGGKAKGAFR
+109 KEKRFRGKAKGAFR

-131 TRIVIAEGLATTLSA
+131 TRIVIAEGLATALSA
-146 WQLQH
+146 GQLQH
-151 DAMAVM
+151 GAMAVM

-165 AVARTM
+165 DVARTM

-188 DNTGKVAAD
+188 TGK
-197 NDNTGK
+197 GK
-203 DNNTGK
+203 NTGK

-220 GTVALAPAEAGEKR
+220 GTVALAPAEAGENR

-239 LVSEGHKAATMR
+239 LVSEGCEAATMR
-251 FAGST
+251 FAGSM

-263 KTTSRKQRRATSDG
+263 KTTSSKRRRASSDG

-286 DDGPMMRL
+286 DEGPMMRL
-294 RLRGASLDICQK
+294 RFRDTSLDICQK

-405 ETPVL
+405 ENPAL
-410 FMGKRDVTG
+410 FMGKRNVTG
-419 GWATSGTADTWRESV
+419 GWTTSGTADTWRESV

-448 ATPFAGPLLK
+448 AMPFAGPLLK
-458 LAGIQNFGL
+458 LADIQNFGL

-522 GEGRPEDLAGT
+522 GEGNPKAIDKAV
-533 IYSLFNG
+533 YALFNG
-540 SGRMRAAQDGGDTS
+540 SGRIRAAQDGGDTS

-567 ADTAT
+567 ADTVT
-572 FAGRAKITLAPGQL
+572 FAGRARITLAPGQL

-595 QMQPENLHGYST
+595 SMQPENLHGYPT
-607 AGAHARALTRACND
+607 AGAHARALTRACNSS
-621 NFGAVFREW
+621 FGAVFREW
-630 ITWLVRNRQE
+630 ITWLIRNRQE

-645 RQCLDKWQ
+645 RQRLDKWQ
-653 PAVAGRYPDS
+653 AAAAEKYPDS

-668 VADALAVLEA
+668 VADAFAVLEA

-684 PFTGWDEA
+684 PFTGWDAA

-698 VRVFASWVK
+698 VRVFTSWVK
-707 DFGTHDKAQSQVIS
+707 DFGTHDKAQSQIIS

-743 ANTVTDQEASRIG
+743 ANTVTDQEASRMG

-766 GDNGDEWFYVTPA
+766 GDNGDEWFYVAPA

-803 LAREAGRLQVRLRI
+803 LACEAGRLQVRLRI
-817 GGGQQRFYKVKLTD
+817 GGSQQYFYKVKLTD

>member
-1 MQPQH
+1 MMRPQH
-6 VYDSTTVTGAAASS
+6 VHDSTTVTGVAASS
-20 TDTVAA
+20 TETVAA

-40 EPVIAGGIRAELEDF
+40 TPVIADGIRDELEY
-55 LRDTVAGAASPYL
+55 LRRDVVKGMASPYL

-109 KEKRFGGKAKGAFR
+109 KEKRFRGKAKGAFR

-188 DNTGKVAAD
+188 
-197 NDNTGK
+197 TGK

-220 GTVALAPAEAGEKR
+220 GTVALAPAEAGENR

-239 LVSEGHKAATMR
+239 LVSEGREAATMW
-251 FAGST
+251 FAGSM
-256 YRPTATE
+256 YQPAVTE
-263 KTTSRKQRRATSDG
+263 KTTSSKRRRASSDG

-286 DDGPMMRL
+286 DGGPMMRL
-294 RLRGASLDICQK
+294 RSRDTSLDICQK
-306 VDVVGYG
+306 VDMVGYG

-324 WMNNG
+324 WMSHG
-329 RPATVAVNLGGFAS
+329 RPVTLAVNLGGFAS

-419 GWATSGTADTWRESV
+419 GWTTSGTADTWRESV

-448 ATPFAGPLLK
+448 AMPFAGPLLK

-495 MTWNGTASGIGNKAA
+495 MTWNGTANGMQGNAA

-522 GEGRPEDLAGT
+522 GEGRPEDLART

-540 SGRMRAAQDGGDTS
+540 SGRVRATKDGNNAPH
-554 RDSWRLP
+554 DSWRLP
-561 VISTGE
+561 VLSTGE
-567 ADTAT
+567 VDTAA
-572 FAGRAKITLAPGQL
+572 FAGQAKITLAPGQL
-586 VRLLNIPVE
+586 VRLLNVPIE
-595 QMQPENLHGYST
+595 QMQPVNLHGYPT
-607 AGAHARALTRACND
+607 AGAHAMALVRACSD

-630 ITWLVRNRQE
+630 ITWLIRSQPE
-640 AENTT
+640 AENTIS
-645 RQCLDKWQ
+645 QHLDKWRT
-653 PAVAGRYPDS
+653 AAAEEYPDS
-663 PQVCR
+663 PQICR
-668 VADALAVLEA
+668 VADVFAVLEA

-684 PFTGWDEA
+684 PFTGWDAA
-692 ACCDAV
+692 ACRDAV
-698 VRVFASWVK
+698 ITVFASWVK
-707 DFGTHDKAQSQVIS
+707 DFGTHDKAQSQIIS

-743 ANTVTDQEASRIG
+743 ANAVTDQEAGRMG

-779 AFRDHIAKGHN
+779 AFRGHIAKGHN

-803 LAREAGRLQVRLRI
+803 LEREAGRLQVRLRV
-817 GGGQQRFYKVKLTD
+817 GGSQQRFYKVKLLDAAT
-831 GGE
+831 EE

>member
-1 MQPQH
+1 MMRPQH
-6 VYDSTTVTGAAASS
+6 VHDSTTVTGVAASS
-20 TDTVAA
+20 TETVAA

-40 EPVIAGGIRAELEDF
+40 TPVIADGIRDELEY
-55 LRDTVAGAASPYL
+55 LRRDVVKGMASPYL

-109 KEKRFGGKAKGAFR
+109 KEKRFRGKAKGAFR

-188 DNTGKVAAD
+188 
-197 NDNTGK
+197 TGK

-220 GTVALAPAEAGEKR
+220 GTVALAPAEAGENR

-239 LVSEGHKAATMR
+239 LVSEGREAATMW
-251 FAGST
+251 FAGSM
-256 YRPTATE
+256 YQPAVTE
-263 KTTSRKQRRATSDG
+263 KTTSSKRRRASSDG

-286 DDGPMMRL
+286 DEGPMMRL
-294 RLRGASLDICQK
+294 RSRDTSLDICQK
-306 VDVVGYG
+306 VDMVGYG

-385 AGWTDDNRAYLLPD
+385 AGWADDNRAYLLPD

-419 GWATSGTADTWRESV
+419 GWTTSGTADTWRESV

-448 ATPFAGPLLK
+448 AMPFAGPLLK

-495 MTWNGTASGIGNKAA
+495 MTWNGTANGIQGNAA

-522 GEGRPEDLAGT
+522 GEGRPEDLART

-540 SGRMRAAQDGGDTS
+540 SGRVRAAKDGNNAPH
-554 RDSWRLP
+554 DSWRLP
-561 VISTGE
+561 VLSTGE
-567 ADTAT
+567 ADTAA
-572 FAGRAKITLAPGQL
+572 FAGQAKITLAPGQL

-607 AGAHARALTRACND
+607 AGAHAGALTRACNG

-630 ITWLVRNRQE
+630 ITWLIRNRQE

-645 RQCLDKWQ
+645 RQCLDKWRT
-653 PAVAGRYPDS
+653 AAAEEYPDS
-663 PQVCR
+663 PQICR
-668 VADALAVLEA
+668 VADAFAVLEA

-684 PFTGWDEA
+684 PFTGWDAA
-692 ACCDAV
+692 ACRDAV
-698 VRVFASWVK
+698 ITVFASWVK
-707 DFGTHDKAQSQVIS
+707 DFGTHDKAQSQIIS

-743 ANTVTDQEASRIG
+743 ANAVTDQEAGRMG

-779 AFRDHIAKGHN
+779 AFRGHIAKGHN

-803 LAREAGRLQVRLRI
+803 LEREAGRLQVRLRV
-817 GGGQQRFYKVKLTD
+817 GGSQQRFYKVKLLDAAT
-831 GGE
+831 EE

>member
-1 MQPQH
+1 MMQPQH

-109 KEKRFGGKAKGAFR
+109 KEKRFRGKAKGAFR
-123 IINPQEQP
+123 VINPQEQP

-188 DNTGKVAAD
+188 
-197 NDNTGK
+197 TGK

-220 GTVALAPAEAGEKR
+220 GTVALAPAEAGENR

-239 LVSEGHKAATMR
+239 LVSEGREAATMR
-251 FAGST
+251 FAGSM
-256 YRPTATE
+256 YQPAVTE
-263 KTTSRKQRRATSDG
+263 KTTSSKRRRASSDG
-277 ESGVVIEDT
+277 KSGVVIEDT
-286 DDGPMMRL
+286 DEGPMMRL
-294 RLRGASLDICQK
+294 RFRDTSLDICQK

-540 SGRMRAAQDGGDTS
+540 SGRIRAAQDGGDTS

-645 RQCLDKWQ
+645 VSAWISGSQQSQGDTPTVRRS
-653 PAVAGRYPDS
+653 AVW
-663 PQVCR
+663 
-668 VADALAVLEA
+668 
-678 ALVLTR
+678 LTR
-684 PFTGWDEA
+684 SLYW
-692 ACCDAV
+692 
-698 VRVFASWVK
+698 R
-707 DFGTHDKAQSQVIS
+707 
-721 QATDFLMQYGRSRFA
+721 R
-736 TLTTDGK
+736 
-743 ANTVTDQEASRIG
+743 
-756 RLYGYRKPAD
+756 RLS
-766 GDNGDEWFYVTPA
+766 
-779 AFRDHIAKGHN
+779 
-790 DRQAAAALEKAGM
+790 
-803 LAREAGRLQVRLRI
+803 
-817 GGGQQRFYKVKLTD
+817 
-831 GGE
+831 

>member
-1 MQPQH
+1 MMQPQH
-6 VYDSTTVTGAAASS
+6 VHDSTTVTGVAASS

-40 EPVIAGGIRAELEDF
+40 TPVIADGIRDELEC
-55 LRDTVAGAASPYL
+55 LRRDVVKGMASPYL

-109 KEKRFGGKAKGAFR
+109 KEKRFRGKAKGAFR

-131 TRIVIAEGLATTLSA
+131 TRIVIAEGLATALSA
-146 WQLQH
+146 GQLQH
-151 DAMAVM
+151 GAMAVM

-165 AVARTM
+165 DVARTM

-188 DNTGKVAAD
+188 TGK
-197 NDNTGK
+197 GK
-203 DNNTGK
+203 NTGK

-220 GTVALAPAEAGEKR
+220 GTVALAPAEAGENR

-239 LVSEGHKAATMR
+239 LVSEGGETATMR
-251 FAGST
+251 FAGSM

-263 KTTSRKQRRATSDG
+263 KTTSSKRRRASSDG

-286 DDGPMMRL
+286 DEGPMMRL
-294 RLRGASLDICQK
+294 RFRDTSLDICQK

-405 ETPVL
+405 ENPAL
-410 FMGKRDVTG
+410 FMGKRNVTG
-419 GWATSGTADTWRESV
+419 GWTTSGTADTWRESV

-448 ATPFAGPLLK
+448 AMPFAGPLLK
-458 LAGIQNFGL
+458 LADIQNFGL

-522 GEGRPEDLAGT
+522 GEGNPKAIDKA
-533 IYSLFNG
+533 IYALFNG
-540 SGRMRAAQDGGDTS
+540 SGRIRAAQDGGDTS

-567 ADTAT
+567 ADTVT
-572 FAGRAKITLAPGQL
+572 FAGRARITLAPGQL

-595 QMQPENLHGYST
+595 SMQPENLHGYPT
-607 AGAHARALTRACND
+607 AGAHARALTRACNSS
-621 NFGAVFREW
+621 FGAVFREW
-630 ITWLVRNRQE
+630 ITWLIRNRQE

-645 RQCLDKWQ
+645 RQRLDKWQ
-653 PAVAGRYPDS
+653 AAAAEKYPDS

-668 VADALAVLEA
+668 VADAFAVLEA

-684 PFTGWDEA
+684 PFTGWDAA

-698 VRVFASWVK
+698 VRVFTSWVK
-707 DFGTHDKAQSQVIS
+707 DFGTHDKAQSQIIS

-743 ANTVTDQEASRIG
+743 ANTVTDQEASRMG

-766 GDNGDEWFYVTPA
+766 GDNGDEWFYVAPA

-803 LAREAGRLQVRLRI
+803 LACEAGRFRVRLRI
-817 GGGQQRFYKVKLTD
+817 GGSQQRFYKVKLLD
-831 GGE
+831 AVEGV

>member
-1 MQPQH
+1 M
-6 VYDSTTVTGAAASS
+6 
-20 TDTVAA
+20 
-26 VHTSGTQ
+26 
-33 ARTGAAA
+33 
-40 EPVIAGGIRAELEDF
+40 
-55 LRDTVAGAASPYL
+55 
-68 AGKGLERFA
+68 
-77 AKLLVLSG
+77 
-85 GRTLIPMQDASG
+85 
-97 VVVAFQTISADG
+97 
-109 KEKRFGGKAKGAFR
+109 
-123 IINPQEQP
+123 
-131 TRIVIAEGLATTLSA
+131 
-146 WQLQH
+146 
-151 DAMAVM
+151 
-157 AGSASNLE
+157 
-165 AVARTM
+165 
-171 RERHPEA
+171 
-178 EIIIAADNDN
+178 
-188 DNTGKVAAD
+188 
-197 NDNTGK
+197 
-203 DNNTGK
+203 
-209 VAAEKAALAVG
+209 
-220 GTVALAPAEAGEKR
+220 
-234 DWNDV
+234 
-239 LVSEGHKAATMR
+239 
-251 FAGST
+251 
-256 YRPTATE
+256 
-263 KTTSRKQRRATSDG
+263 
-277 ESGVVIEDT
+277 
-286 DDGPMMRL
+286 
-294 RLRGASLDICQK
+294 
-306 VDVVGYG
+306 
-313 SYEGKEYRVLR
+313 LR

-419 GWATSGTADTWRESV
+419 GWTTSGTADTWRESV

-448 ATPFAGPLLK
+448 AMPFAGPLLK

-540 SGRMRAAQDGGDTS
+540 SGRIRAAQDGGDTS

-572 FAGRAKITLAPGQL
+572 FAGREKITLAPGQL

-790 DRQAAAALEKAGM
+790 DRQAAAALEKAGL
-803 LAREAGRLQVRLRI
+803 LACDAGRFQVRLRI
-817 GGGQQRFYKVKLTD
+817 GGSQPRFYKVKLTD

>member
-33 ARTGAAA
+33 ARIGTAA
-40 EPVIAGGIRAELEDF
+40 EPVIADGIRAELEG
-55 LRDTVAGAASPYL
+55 LRRGIVAGAASPYL
-68 AGKGLERFA
+68 AGKGLECFA
-77 AKLLVLSG
+77 TKLPVLRD
-85 GRTLIPMQDASG
+85 GRTIIPMLDASG
-97 VVVAFQTISADG
+97 VVAAFQTISADG
-109 KEKRFGGKAKGAFR
+109 KEKRFGGEAKGAFHT
-123 IINPQEQP
+123 INQQTQP

-157 AGSASNLE
+157 AGSAGNLE

-188 DNTGKVAAD
+188 TGKGKNTGKV
-197 NDNTGK
+197 T
-203 DNNTGK
+203 
-209 VAAEKAALAVG
+209 AEKAALAVG
-220 GTVALAPAEAGEKR
+220 GTVALAPAEDGEGR

-239 LVSEGHKAATMR
+239 LVSEGREAATMW
-251 FAGST
+251 FAGSM
-256 YRPTATE
+256 YQPAVTE
-263 KTTSRKQRRATSDG
+263 KATSRKQRRATSDG

-286 DDGPMMRL
+286 DEGPMMRL
-294 RLRGASLDICQK
+294 RFRDTSLDICQK
-306 VDVVGYG
+306 MDVLGYG

-329 RPATVAVNLGGFAS
+329 RPATAAVNLGGFAS

-372 GQKPATRWTLAAS
+372 GQKSATRWTLAAS

-419 GWATSGTADTWRESV
+419 GWTTSGTADTWRESV

-448 ATPFAGPLLK
+448 AMPFAGPLLK

-480 ATLAASVCGEPSALK
+480 ATLAASVCGEPSAMK
-495 MTWNGTASGIGNKAA
+495 MTWDGTASGIGNKAA

-522 GEGRPEDLAGT
+522 GEGNPKVIDKT

-540 SGRMRAAQDGGDTS
+540 SGRIRAAQDGGDTS

-561 VISTGE
+561 VLSTGE
-567 ADTAT
+567 TDTAT
-572 FAGRAKITLAPGQL
+572 FASQAHITLAPGQL

-595 QMQPENLHGYST
+595 EMQPENLHEYHT
-607 AGAHARALTRACND
+607 AGAHARALTRACNS

-630 ITWLVRNRQE
+630 ITWLIRNLPE
-640 AENTT
+640 AENTI
-645 RQCLDKWQ
+645 RQRLDEWQ
-653 PAVAGRYPDS
+653 AAVQKRFPDS

-668 VADALAVLEA
+668 VADAFAVLDA
-678 ALVLTR
+678 ALVMAR
-684 PFTGWDEA
+684 PFTGWNA
-692 ACCDAV
+692 AASRGAV
-698 VRVFASWVK
+698 LRVFSSWVK
-707 DFGTHDKAQSQVIS
+707 DFGTRDKAQSQIIS
-721 QATDFLMQYGRSRFA
+721 QATDFLMQYGRGRFA

-743 ANTVTDQEASRIG
+743 ANAATDQEASRISA
-756 RLYGYRKPAD
+756 LYGYRKPSD
-766 GDNGDEWFYVTPA
+766 GDNGDEWFYVTPD
-779 AFRDHIAKGHN
+779 AFRRYIAKGHN
-790 DRQAAAALEKAGM
+790 YRQAAAALEKAGM
-803 LAREAGRLQVRLRI
+803 LERETGSVSRQSRLRI
-817 GGGQQRFYKVKLTD
+817 GGSQLRFYKVKLTD
-831 GGE
+831 GDE

>member
-1 MQPQH
+1 MMQPQH
-6 VYDSTTVTGAAASS
+6 VHDSTTVTGVAASS

-40 EPVIAGGIRAELEDF
+40 TPVIADGIRDELEC
-55 LRDTVAGAASPYL
+55 LRRDVVKGMASPYL

-109 KEKRFGGKAKGAFR
+109 KEKRFRGKAKGAFR

-131 TRIVIAEGLATTLSA
+131 TRIVIAEGLATALSA
-146 WQLQH
+146 GQLQH
-151 DAMAVM
+151 GAMAVM

-165 AVARTM
+165 DVARTM

-188 DNTGKVAAD
+188 TGK
-197 NDNTGK
+197 GK
-203 DNNTGK
+203 NTGK

-220 GTVALAPAEAGEKR
+220 GTVALAPAEAGENR

-239 LVSEGHKAATMR
+239 LVSEGCEAATMR
-251 FAGST
+251 FAGSM

-263 KTTSRKQRRATSDG
+263 KTTSSKRRRASSDG

-286 DDGPMMRL
+286 DEGPMMRL
-294 RLRGASLDICQK
+294 RFRDTSLDICQK

-405 ETPVL
+405 ENPAL
-410 FMGKRDVTG
+410 FMGKRNVTG
-419 GWATSGTADTWRESV
+419 GWTTSGTADTWRESV

-448 ATPFAGPLLK
+448 AMPFAGPLLK
-458 LAGIQNFGL
+458 LADIQNFGL

-522 GEGRPEDLAGT
+522 GEGNPKAIDKA
-533 IYSLFNG
+533 IYALFNG
-540 SGRMRAAQDGGDTS
+540 SGRIRAAQDGGDTS

-567 ADTAT
+567 ADTVT
-572 FAGRAKITLAPGQL
+572 FAGRARITLAPGQL

-595 QMQPENLHGYST
+595 SMQPENLHGYPT
-607 AGAHARALTRACND
+607 AGAHARALTRACNSS
-621 NFGAVFREW
+621 FGAVFREW
-630 ITWLVRNRQE
+630 ITWLIRNRQE

-645 RQCLDKWQ
+645 RQRLDKWQ
-653 PAVAGRYPDS
+653 AAAAEKYPDS

-668 VADALAVLEA
+668 VADAFAVLEA

-684 PFTGWDEA
+684 PFTGWDAA

-698 VRVFASWVK
+698 VRVFTSWVK
-707 DFGTHDKAQSQVIS
+707 DFGTHDKAQSQIIS

-743 ANTVTDQEASRIG
+743 ANTVTDQEASRMG

-766 GDNGDEWFYVTPA
+766 GDNGDEWFYVAPA

-803 LAREAGRLQVRLRI
+803 LACEAGRFRVRLRI
-817 GGGQQRFYKVKLTD
+817 GGSQQRFYKVKLLD
-831 GGE
+831 AVEGV

>member
-1 MQPQH
+1 MMQPQH

-40 EPVIAGGIRAELEDF
+40 EPVIADGIRAELEDF

-109 KEKRFGGKAKGAFR
+109 KEKRFRGKAKGAFR

-188 DNTGKVAAD
+188 
-197 NDNTGK
+197 TGK

-220 GTVALAPAEAGEKR
+220 GTVALAPAEAGENR

-239 LVSEGHKAATMR
+239 LVSEGREAATMR
-251 FAGST
+251 FAGSM
-256 YRPTATE
+256 YQPAVTE
-263 KTTSRKQRRATSDG
+263 KTTSSKRRRASSDG

-286 DDGPMMRL
+286 DGGPMMRL
-294 RLRGASLDICQK
+294 RFRDTSLDICQK

-448 ATPFAGPLLK
+448 AMPFAGPLLK

-540 SGRMRAAQDGGDTS
+540 SGRIRATKDGS
-554 RDSWRLP
+554 NAPHDSWRLP

-572 FAGRAKITLAPGQL
+572 FASQAHITLAPGQL

-595 QMQPENLHGYST
+595 KMQPKNLHGYST

-621 NFGAVFREW
+621 NFGEVFREW
-630 ITWLVRNRQE
+630 ITWLIRNRQE
-640 AENTT
+640 AENTI
-645 RQCLDKWQ
+645 RQCQGKWQ
-653 PAVAGRYPDS
+653 TAVAGRYPNS

-668 VADALAVLEA
+668 VADAFAVLEA

-684 PFTGWDEA
+684 PFTGWDAA

-698 VRVFASWVK
+698 VRVFTSWVK
-707 DFGTHDKAQSQVIS
+707 DFGTHDKAQSQIIS
-721 QATDFLMQYGRSRFA
+721 QATDFLMQYGRSCFA

-803 LAREAGRLQVRLRI
+803 LACDAGRFQVRLRI
-817 GGGQQRFYKVKLTD
+817 GGSQQRFYKVKLLD
-831 GGE
+831 AVEGV

>member
-1 MQPQH
+1 MRPQH
-6 VYDSTTVTGAAASS
+6 VHDSTTVTGVAASS
-20 TDTVAA
+20 TETVAA

-40 EPVIAGGIRAELEDF
+40 TPVIADGIRDELEY
-55 LRDTVAGAASPYL
+55 LRRDVVKGMASPYL

-109 KEKRFGGKAKGAFR
+109 KEKRFRGKAKGAFR

-178 EIIIAADNDN
+178 EIVI
-188 DNTGKVAAD
+188 AAD

-220 GTVALAPAEAGEKR
+220 GTVALAPAEAGENR

-239 LVSEGHKAATMR
+239 LVSEGREAATMW
-251 FAGST
+251 FAGSM
-256 YRPTATE
+256 YQPAVTE
-263 KTTSRKQRRATSDG
+263 KTTSSKRRRASSDG

-286 DDGPMMRL
+286 DEGPMMRL
-294 RLRGASLDICQK
+294 RSRDTSLDICQK
-306 VDVVGYG
+306 VDMVGYG

-419 GWATSGTADTWRESV
+419 GWTTSGTADTWRESV

-448 ATPFAGPLLK
+448 AMPFAGPLLK

-495 MTWNGTASGIGNKAA
+495 MTWNGTANGIQGNAA

-522 GEGRPEDLAGT
+522 GEGRPEDLART

-540 SGRMRAAQDGGDTS
+540 SGRVRATKDGNNAPH
-554 RDSWRLP
+554 DSWRLP
-561 VISTGE
+561 VLSTGE
-567 ADTAT
+567 ADTAA
-572 FAGRAKITLAPGQL
+572 FAGQAKITLAPGQL

-607 AGAHARALTRACND
+607 AGAHARALTRACNG

-630 ITWLVRNRQE
+630 ITWLIRNRQE

-645 RQCLDKWQ
+645 RQCLDKWRI
-653 PAVAGRYPDS
+653 AAAEEYPDS
-663 PQVCR
+663 PQICR
-668 VADALAVLEA
+668 VADAFAVLEA

-684 PFTGWDEA
+684 PFTGWDAA
-692 ACCDAV
+692 ACRDAV
-698 VRVFASWVK
+698 ITVFASWVK
-707 DFGTHDKAQSQVIS
+707 DFGTHDKAQSQIIS

-743 ANTVTDQEASRIG
+743 ANTVTDQEASRMG

-790 DRQAAAALEKAGM
+790 DRQAAAALEKAGL
-803 LAREAGRLQVRLRI
+803 LACDAGRFQVRLRV
-817 GGGQQRFYKVKLTD
+817 GGSQQRFYKVKLLDAAT
-831 GGE
+831 EE

>member
-6 VYDSTTVTGAAASS
+6 VHDSTTVTGVAASS
-20 TDTVAA
+20 TETVAA

-40 EPVIAGGIRAELEDF
+40 TPVIADGIRDELEC
-55 LRDTVAGAASPYL
+55 LRRDVVKGMASPYL

-77 AKLLVLSG
+77 TKPPVLSG

-109 KEKRFGGKAKGAFR
+109 REKRFRGKAKGAFR

-157 AGSASNLE
+157 AGSAGNLE

-188 DNTGKVAAD
+188 
-197 NDNTGK
+197 
-203 DNNTGK
+203 TGK
-209 VAAEKAALAVG
+209 VAAEKAALAVDG
-220 GTVALAPAEAGEKR
+220 MVALAPAEAGEKR

-239 LVSEGHKAATMR
+239 LVSEGLEKATML
-251 FAGST
+251 FAGYM

-263 KTTSRKQRRATSDG
+263 KTTSSKRRRASSDG

-286 DDGPMMRL
+286 DGGPMMRL
-294 RLRGASLDICQK
+294 RFRDTSLDICQK
-306 VDVVGYG
+306 VDVLGYG
-313 SYEGKEYRVLR
+313 SYEGKEYRVLQ

-372 GQKPATRWTLAAS
+372 GQMPATRWTLAAS
-385 AGWTDDNRAYLLPD
+385 AGWTDDNRAYLLPG

-419 GWATSGTADTWRESV
+419 GWTTSGTADTWRESV

-448 ATPFAGPLLK
+448 AMPFAGPLLK

-480 ATLAASVCGEPSALK
+480 ATLAASVCGDPSALR
-495 MTWNGTASGIGNKAA
+495 MTWNGTANGIQGHAA

-522 GEGRPEDLAGT
+522 GEGTPKAIDKT
-533 IYSLFNG
+533 IYALFNG
-540 SGRMRAAQDGGDTS
+540 SGRVRAAKDGS
-554 RDSWRLP
+554 NAPHDSWRLP

-567 ADTAT
+567 ADTTT
-572 FAGRAKITLAPGQL
+572 FVGRAKITLAPGQL

-607 AGAHARALTRACND
+607 AGAHARALTRVCND
-621 NFGAVFREW
+621 NFGEVFREW
-630 ITWLVRNRQE
+630 ITWLIRNRQE
-640 AENTT
+640 AENTI
-645 RQCLDKWQ
+645 RQCQGKWQ
-653 PAVAGRYPDS
+653 TAVAGRYPNS

-668 VADALAVLEA
+668 VADAFAVLEA

-684 PFTGWDEA
+684 PFTGWDAA

-698 VRVFASWVK
+698 VRVFTSWVK
-707 DFGTHDKAQSQVIS
+707 DFGTHDKAQSQIIS
-721 QATDFLMQYGRSRFA
+721 QATDFLMQYGRSCFA

-756 RLYGYRKPAD
+756 RLCGYRKPAD

-803 LAREAGRLQVRLRI
+803 LACDAGRFQVRLRI
-817 GGGQQRFYKVKLTD
+817 GGSQQRFYKVKLLD
-831 GGE
+831 AVEGV

>member
-1 MQPQH
+1 MMQPQH

-40 EPVIAGGIRAELEDF
+40 TPVIADGIRDELEC
-55 LRDTVAGAASPYL
+55 LRRDVVKGMASPYL

-109 KEKRFGGKAKGAFR
+109 KEKRFRGKAKGAFR

-188 DNTGKVAAD
+188 
-197 NDNTGK
+197 
-203 DNNTGK
+203 TGK

-220 GTVALAPAEAGEKR
+220 GTVALAPAEAGENR

-239 LVSEGHKAATMR
+239 LVSEGREAATMR
-251 FAGST
+251 FAGSM
-256 YRPTATE
+256 YQPAVTE
-263 KTTSRKQRRATSDG
+263 KTTSSKRRRASSDG

-286 DDGPMMRL
+286 DEGPMMRL
-294 RLRGASLDICQK
+294 RFRDTSLDICQK

-448 ATPFAGPLLK
+448 AMPFAGPLLK

-495 MTWNGTASGIGNKAA
+495 MTWNGTANGIQGNAA

-540 SGRMRAAQDGGDTS
+540 SGRVRTTKDGNNAPH
-554 RDSWRLP
+554 DSWRLP
-561 VISTGE
+561 VLSTGE
-567 ADTAT
+567 ADTAA
-572 FAGRAKITLAPGQL
+572 FAGQAKITLAPGQL

-607 AGAHARALTRACND
+607 AGAHARELTRACNGS
-621 NFGAVFREW
+621 FGAVFREW
-630 ITWLVRNRQE
+630 ITWLIRNRQE
-640 AENTT
+640 AENTI
-645 RQCLDKWQ
+645 RQCQDKWQ
-653 PAVAGRYPDS
+653 TAVAGSYPDS

-668 VADALAVLEA
+668 VADAFAVLEA

-707 DFGTHDKAQSQVIS
+707 DFGTHDKAQSQIIS

-743 ANTVTDQEASRIG
+743 ANAVTDQEASRISA
-756 RLYGYRKPAD
+756 LYGYRKPAD
-766 GDNGDEWFYVTPA
+766 GDNGDEWFYVTSA
-779 AFRDHIAKGHN
+779 AFKDNIAKGHN

-803 LAREAGRLQVRLRI
+803 LEREAGRFQVRLRI
-817 GGGQQRFYKVKLTD
+817 GGSQQRFYKVKLTD

>member
-1 MQPQH
+1 MMQPQH
-6 VYDSTTVTGAAASS
+6 VHDSTTVTGAAASS

-40 EPVIAGGIRAELEDF
+40 EPVIADGIRTELEDF
-55 LRDTVAGAASPYL
+55 LRDTVAGAESPYL
-68 AGKGLERFA
+68 ARKGLESFA
-77 AKLLVLSG
+77 TKPLVLRD
-85 GRTLIPMQDASG
+85 GRTLIPMQDASD
-97 VVVAFQTISADG
+97 VVAAFQTISADG
-109 KEKRFGGKAKGAFR
+109 KEKRFRGDAKGAFHT
-123 IINPQEQP
+123 INQQTQP

-146 WQLQH
+146 HQLQH

-157 AGSASNLE
+157 AGSAGNLE

-188 DNTGKVAAD
+188 TGKGKNTGKVAA
-197 NDNTGK
+197 K
-203 DNNTGK
+203 
-209 VAAEKAALAVG
+209 KAALAVG

-251 FAGST
+251 FAGSM
-256 YRPTATE
+256 YRPTATATE
-263 KTTSRKQRRATSDG
+263 KTTSRKQRRAASDG

-294 RLRGASLDICQK
+294 RFRDTSLDICQK
-306 VDVVGYG
+306 VDVLGYG

-351 DGGLLV
+351 DSGLLV

-419 GWATSGTADTWRESV
+419 GWTTSGTADTWRESV

-448 ATPFAGPLLK
+448 AMPFAGPLLK
-458 LAGIQNFGL
+458 LADIQNFGL

-480 ATLAASVCGEPSALK
+480 ATLAASVCGEPSAMK
-495 MTWNGTASGIGNKAA
+495 MTWDGTASGIGNKAA

-522 GEGRPEDLAGT
+522 GEGNPKVIDKT

-540 SGRMRAAQDGGDTS
+540 SGRIRAAQDGGDTS

-561 VISTGE
+561 VLSTGE

-595 QMQPENLHGYST
+595 EMQPENLHGYST
-607 AGAHARALTRACND
+607 AGAHARALTRACNGH
-621 NFGAVFREW
+621 FGAVFREW
-630 ITWLVRNRQE
+630 ITWLIRNLPE
-640 AENTT
+640 AENTI
-645 RQCLDKWQ
+645 RQRLDEWQ
-653 PAVAGRYPDS
+653 AAVQKRFPDS
-663 PQVCR
+663 QQVCR
-668 VADALAVLEA
+668 VADAFAVLDA
-678 ALVLTR
+678 ALVMAR
-684 PFTGWDEA
+684 PFTGWNES
-692 ACCDAV
+692 ACRDAV
-698 VRVFASWVK
+698 VNVFKAWVK
-707 DFGTHDKAQSQVIS
+707 DFGTHDKAQSQIIS
-721 QATDFLMQYGRSRFA
+721 QATDFLMQYGRSQFA

-743 ANTVTDQEASRIG
+743 ANTATDQEASRMS
-756 RLYGYRKPAD
+756 RLCGYRKPAD
-766 GDNGDEWFYVTPA
+766 GDNGDEWFYVAPA
-779 AFRDHIAKGHN
+779 AFRNHIAKGHN

-803 LAREAGRLQVRLRI
+803 LEREAGRLQVRLRI
-817 GGGQQRFYKVKLTD
+817 GGGQQRFYKVKLLD
-831 GGE
+831 VVEGE

>member
-1 MQPQH
+1 MMPHQH
-6 VYDSTTVTGAAASS
+6 VHDSTTVTGVAASS
-20 TDTVAA
+20 TETVAA

-40 EPVIAGGIRAELEDF
+40 TPVIADGIRDELEC
-55 LRDTVAGAASPYL
+55 LRRDVVKGTESPYL
-68 AGKGLERFA
+68 RSKGLECFA

-85 GRTLIPMQDASG
+85 GRTLIPMQDASNT
-97 VVVAFQTISADG
+97 VVAFQTISADG
-109 KEKRFGGKAKGAFR
+109 REKRFRGNAKGAFR

-151 DAMAVM
+151 DAMTVM
-157 AGSASNLE
+157 AGSAGNLE

-188 DNTGKVAAD
+188 DND

-203 DNNTGK
+203 
-209 VAAEKAALAVG
+209 VYAEKAALAVG
-220 GTVALAPAEAGEKR
+220 GTVALAPAEDGEGR

-239 LVSEGHKAATMR
+239 LVSEGREAATMR
-251 FAGST
+251 FAGSM
-256 YRPTATE
+256 YRPAVTE
-263 KTTSRKQRRATSDG
+263 KATRRKQRRTTSDG
-277 ESGVVIEDT
+277 ESGVVVEDT
-286 DDGPMMRL
+286 DAGPMMRL
-294 RLRGASLDICQK
+294 RFHDTSLDICQK

-419 GWATSGTADTWRESV
+419 GWTTSGTADTWRESV

-448 ATPFAGPLLK
+448 AMPFAGPLLK

-495 MTWNGTASGIGNKAA
+495 MTWNGTANGIQGNAA

-522 GEGRPEDLAGT
+522 GEGRPEDLART

-540 SGRMRAAQDGGDTS
+540 SGRVRATKDGS
-554 RDSWRLP
+554 NAPHDSWRLP
-561 VISTGE
+561 VLSTGE
-567 ADTAT
+567 ADTAA
-572 FAGRAKITLAPGQL
+572 FAGQAKITLAPGQL

-595 QMQPENLHGYST
+595 QMQPENLHGYPT
-607 AGAHARALTRACND
+607 AGAHASALTRVCND
-621 NFGAVFREW
+621 NFGEVFREW
-630 ITWLVRNRQE
+630 ITWLIRNRQE

-645 RQCLDKWQ
+645 RQCLDKWRT
-653 PAVAGRYPDS
+653 AAAEEYPDS

-668 VADALAVLEA
+668 VADAFAVLEA

-684 PFTGWDEA
+684 PFTGWDA
-692 ACCDAV
+692 VACRDAV
-698 VRVFASWVK
+698 AHVFASWVK
-707 DFGTHDKAQSQVIS
+707 DFGTHDKAQSQIIS

-743 ANTVTDQEASRIG
+743 ANAVTDQEASRIG

-779 AFRDHIAKGHN
+779 AFRGHIAKGHN

-803 LAREAGRLQVRLRI
+803 LEREAGRLQVRLRV
-817 GGGQQRFYKVKLTD
+817 GGSQQRFYKVKLLDAAT
-831 GGE
+831 EE

>member
-1 MQPQH
+1 MMQPQH
-6 VYDSTTVTGAAASS
+6 VHDSTTVTGVAASS

-40 EPVIAGGIRAELEDF
+40 TPVIADGIRDELEC
-55 LRDTVAGAASPYL
+55 LRRDVVKGMASPYL

-97 VVVAFQTISADG
+97 VVAAFQTISADG
-109 KEKRFGGKAKGAFR
+109 KEKRFRGKAKGAFR

-131 TRIVIAEGLATTLSA
+131 TRIVIAEGLATALSA
-146 WQLQH
+146 GQLQH
-151 DAMAVM
+151 GAMAVM

-165 AVARTM
+165 DVARTM

-188 DNTGKVAAD
+188 TGK
-197 NDNTGK
+197 GK
-203 DNNTGK
+203 NTGK

-220 GTVALAPAEAGEKR
+220 GTVALAPAEAGENR

-239 LVSEGHKAATMR
+239 LVSEGCEAATMR
-251 FAGST
+251 FAGSM

-263 KTTSRKQRRATSDG
+263 KTTSSKRRRASSDG

-286 DDGPMMRL
+286 DEGPMMRL
-294 RLRGASLDICQK
+294 RFRDTSLDICQK

-405 ETPVL
+405 ENPAL
-410 FMGKRDVTG
+410 FMGKRNVTG
-419 GWATSGTADTWRESV
+419 GWTTSGTADTWRESV

-448 ATPFAGPLLK
+448 AMPFAGPLLK
-458 LAGIQNFGL
+458 LADIQNFGL

-522 GEGRPEDLAGT
+522 GEGNPKAIDKA
-533 IYSLFNG
+533 IYALFNG
-540 SGRMRAAQDGGDTS
+540 SGRIRAAQDGGDTS

-567 ADTAT
+567 ADTVT
-572 FAGRAKITLAPGQL
+572 FAGRAQITLAPGQL

-595 QMQPENLHGYST
+595 SMQPENLHGYPT
-607 AGAHARALTRACND
+607 AGAHARALTRACNSS
-621 NFGAVFREW
+621 FGAVFREW
-630 ITWLVRNRQE
+630 ITWLIRNRQE

-645 RQCLDKWQ
+645 RQRLDKWQ
-653 PAVAGRYPDS
+653 AAAAEKYPDS

-668 VADALAVLEA
+668 VADAFAVLEA

-684 PFTGWDEA
+684 PFTGWDAA

-698 VRVFASWVK
+698 VRVFTSWVK
-707 DFGTHDKAQSQVIS
+707 DFGTHDKAQSQIIS

-743 ANTVTDQEASRIG
+743 ANTVTDQEASRMG

-766 GDNGDEWFYVTPA
+766 GDNGDEWFYVAPA

-803 LAREAGRLQVRLRI
+803 LACEAGRLQVRLRI
-817 GGGQQRFYKVKLTD
+817 GGSQQYFYKVKLTD

>member
-1 MQPQH
+1 MMRPQH
-6 VYDSTTVTGAAASS
+6 VHDSTTVTGVAASS
-20 TDTVAA
+20 TETVAA

-40 EPVIAGGIRAELEDF
+40 TPVIADGIRDELEY
-55 LRDTVAGAASPYL
+55 LRRDVVKGMASPYL

-109 KEKRFGGKAKGAFR
+109 KEKRFRGKAKGAFR

-178 EIIIAADNDN
+178 EVII
-188 DNTGKVAAD
+188 AAD

-220 GTVALAPAEAGEKR
+220 GTVALAPAEAGENR

-239 LVSEGHKAATMR
+239 LVSEGREAATMW
-251 FAGST
+251 FAGSM
-256 YRPTATE
+256 YQPAVTE
-263 KTTSRKQRRATSDG
+263 KTTSSKRRRASSDG

-286 DDGPMMRL
+286 DEGPMMRL
-294 RLRGASLDICQK
+294 RSRDTSLDICQK
-306 VDVVGYG
+306 VDMVGYG

-419 GWATSGTADTWRESV
+419 GWTTSGTADTWRESV

-448 ATPFAGPLLK
+448 AMPFAGPLLK

-495 MTWNGTASGIGNKAA
+495 MTWNGTANGIQGNAA

-522 GEGRPEDLAGT
+522 GEGRPEDLART

-540 SGRMRAAQDGGDTS
+540 SGRVRATKDGNNAPH
-554 RDSWRLP
+554 DSWRLP
-561 VISTGE
+561 VLSTGE
-567 ADTAT
+567 ADTAA
-572 FAGRAKITLAPGQL
+572 FAGQAKITLAPGQL

-621 NFGAVFREW
+621 NFGEVFREW
-630 ITWLVRNRQE
+630 ITWLIRNRQE
-640 AENTT
+640 AENTI
-645 RQCLDKWQ
+645 RQCQGKWQ
-653 PAVAGRYPDS
+653 TAVAGRYPNS

-668 VADALAVLEA
+668 VADAFAVLEA

-684 PFTGWDEA
+684 PFTGWDAA

-698 VRVFASWVK
+698 VRVFTSWVK
-707 DFGTHDKAQSQVIS
+707 DFGTHDKAQSQIIS
-721 QATDFLMQYGRSRFA
+721 QATDFLMQYGRSCFA

-803 LAREAGRLQVRLRI
+803 LACDAGRFQVRLRI
-817 GGGQQRFYKVKLTD
+817 GGSQQRFYKVKLLD
-831 GGE
+831 AVEGV